1 MLRPLKTLN
10 VSSQRLYWIQRST
23 VYGIGPK
30 IEHIVHVICYFC
42 EVLYLGSSML
52 GVSPSLVAFI
62 SAGAIVGMAGAM
74 FLLTK

>member
-23 VYGIGPK
+23 VYGIGSK

-42 EVLYLGSSML
+42 EVLYLGSSI
-52 GVSPSLVAFI
+52 VESQPQFSSLYI
-62 SAGAIVGMAGAM
+62 SRCNCGYGGRNVP
-74 FLLTK
+74 TD